1 MARLLCTL
9 LLATLLAAGCGG
21 NGDSNGT
28 GRTVDVTG
36 NSAVRMTAKEYR
48 FDPETIVVKGAG
60 RLTIRLRNDGTL
72 AHDIRVRKD
81 DRDVGGTPSF
91 PAGETRTAALNL
103 ERGRYEFLCTV
114 GDHAELGMRGE
125 LIVK

>member
-9 LLATLLAAGCGG
+9 LLATLLAAGCGE
-21 NGDSNGT
+21 NGDSNGA
-28 GRTVDVTG
+28 GRTVDVAAD
-36 NSAVRMTAKEYR
+36 SAVRVTAEEYR
-48 FDPETIVVKGAG
+48 FDPQTIVVEGAG

-72 AHDIRVRKD
+72 AHDVRVRKD

-91 PAGETRTAALNL
+91 PAGETRATTLKLAH
-103 ERGRYEFLCTV
+103 GRYELICTV
-114 GDHAELGMRGE
+114 GDHAKLGMRGE